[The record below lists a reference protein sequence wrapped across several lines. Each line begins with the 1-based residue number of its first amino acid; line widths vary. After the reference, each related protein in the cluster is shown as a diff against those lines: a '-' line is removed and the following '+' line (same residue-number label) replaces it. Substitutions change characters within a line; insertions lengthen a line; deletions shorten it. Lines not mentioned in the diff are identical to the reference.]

1 MSYQV
6 LARKWRP
13 QTFADVVG
21 QEHVLTALANG
32 LSLGRIHHAYL
43 FSGTRG
49 VGKTSIARLLAKG
62 LNCETGITATPCG
75 VCDNCREIE
84 QGRFVD
90 LIEIDAASRTKV
102 EDTRDL
108 LDNVQYA
115 PARGRFKV
123 YLIDEVHMLSRHS
136 FNALLKTL
144 EEPPAH
150 VKFLLATTDPQK
162 LPVTILSRCLQ
173 FHLRALDPDQI
184 RQQLEHVLTQEGIA
198 HEPRALQLLAR
209 AADGSLRDALS
220 LTDQAIASGDGQV
233 TTQAVGAML
242 GTLDDDQALSLIEAL
257 VAADGERVMQQIN
270 DAAARGVEWEALLVE
285 MLGLLHRVA
294 MVQLSPSAL
303 GADMAPLEPRLRE
316 LARAVPPGDIQ
327 LYYQTLLIGRKELP
341 WAPERRM
348 GVEMTMLRALAF
360 HPRAPLPEPEREV
373 QPAAVLPV
381 VHAPEA
387 PSTPSYRAPSAPVS
401 QPQPGAQTPLPDA
414 TSQLLQARSQL
425 QRAQGAAKTK
435 KNEPAAPATAR
446 PVNNSALE
454 RLASVTERVQSRPAA
469 VKDEAPAKKEAY
481 RWKAKNIVPQAQ
493 QAPVA
498 TPRALKKAL
507 EHEKTPEL
515 AAKLAEEAI
524 TRDEWAAEVSRL
536 QVPKL
541 VEQVALNAWK
551 EQDGQHIR
559 LHLRPSQRHLNSASA
574 QKTLA
579 DALGV
584 LYGAPVELTIIEDDN
599 LAHRTPLEWRQAIY
613 EEKLAQAREAII
625 ADTNIQTLRRFFD
638 ADLDEESIRPL

>member
-1 MSYQV
+1 
-6 LARKWRP
+6 
-13 QTFADVVG
+13 
-21 QEHVLTALANG
+21 
-32 LSLGRIHHAYL
+32 
-43 FSGTRG
+43 
-49 VGKTSIARLLAKG
+49 
-62 LNCETGITATPCG
+62 
-75 VCDNCREIE
+75 
-84 QGRFVD
+84 
-90 LIEIDAASRTKV
+90 
-102 EDTRDL
+102 
-108 LDNVQYA
+108 
-115 PARGRFKV
+115 
-123 YLIDEVHMLSRHS
+123 
-136 FNALLKTL
+136 
-144 EEPPAH
+144 
-150 VKFLLATTDPQK
+150 DPQK

-387 PSTPSYRAPSAPVS
+387 PSTPSYQAPSAPASSPVS

>member
-62 LNCETGITATPCG
+62 LNCETCITATPCG

-173 FHLRALDPDQI
+173 FHLKALDVEQI
-184 RQQLEHVLTQEGIA
+184 RHQLEHILNEEHIA
-198 HEPRALQLLAR
+198 HEPRALQLLSR

-233 TTQAVGAML
+233 STQAVSAML
-242 GTLDDDQALSLIEAL
+242 GTLDDDQALSLVEA
-257 VAADGERVMQQIN
+257 VVDANGERVMSLIN
-270 DAAARGVEWEALLVE
+270 EAAARGIEWEALLVE
-285 MLGLLHRVA
+285 MLSLLHRIA
-294 MVQLSPSAL
+294 MVQLSPAAL
-303 GADMAPLEPRLRE
+303 GSDMAAIEQRMRE
-316 LARAVPPGDIQ
+316 LARTVPPGDLQ

-341 WAPERRM
+341 WAPDRRM
-348 GVEMTMLRALAF
+348 GVEMTLLRALAF
-360 HPRAPLPEPEREV
+360 HPRMPLPEPETPRQSFAPVAPTAVMTPPQV
-373 QPAAVLPV
+373 QQ
-381 VHAPEA
+381 
-387 PSTPSYRAPSAPVS
+387 PSAPA
-401 QPQPGAQTPLPDA
+401 PQTSPAPLPA
-414 TSQLLQARSQL
+414 STSQVLAARNQL
-425 QRAQGAAKTK
+425 QRAQGVTKTK
-435 KNEPAAPATAR
+435 KSEPAAASRAR

-454 RLASVTERVQSRPAA
+454 RLASVSERVQARPAPSA
-469 VKDEAPAKKEAY
+469 LETAPVKKEAY
-481 RWKAKNIVPQAQ
+481 RWKATTPVVQTKEV
-493 QAPVA
+493 VA
-498 TPRALKKAL
+498 TPKALKKAL

-515 AAKLAEEAI
+515 AAKLAAEAI
-524 TRDEWAAEVSRL
+524 ERDPWAAQVSQL
-536 QVPKL
+536 SLPKL

-551 EQDGQHIR
+551 EQNGNAVC
-559 LHLRPSQRHLNSASA
+559 LHLRSTQRHLNSSGA
-574 QKTLA
+574 QQKLA
-579 DALGV
+579 QALSDLTGTT
-584 LYGAPVELTIIEDDN
+584 VELTIVEDDN
-599 LAHRTPLEWRQAIY
+599 PAVRTPLEWRQAIY
-613 EEKLAQAREAII
+613 EEKLAQARESII
-625 ADTNIQTLRRFFD
+625 ADNNIQTLRRFFD
-638 ADLDEESIRPL
+638 AELDEESIRPI

>member
-173 FHLRALDPDQI
+173 FHLKALDVEQI
-184 RQQLEHVLTQEGIA
+184 RHQLEHILKEEHIA

-233 TTQAVGAML
+233 STDAVSTML
-242 GTLDDDQALSLIEAL
+242 GTLDDDQALSLVEAV
-257 VAADGERVMQQIN
+257 VAADGERVMTLVN
-270 DAAARGVEWEALLVE
+270 DAAARGIEWEALLVE
-285 MLGLLHRVA
+285 MSALLHRIA
-294 MVQLSPSAL
+294 MVQLSPAAL
-303 GADMAPLEPRLRE
+303 GSDMAAIEQRMRE
-316 LARAVPPGDIQ
+316 LARIVPPTDVQ

-341 WAPERRM
+341 YAPDRRM
-348 GVEMTMLRALAF
+348 GVEMTLLRALAF
-360 HPRAPLPEPEREV
+360 HPRMPLPEPEVPRQSFAPV
-373 QPAAVLPV
+373 APTAVMTPTQVPQQQPAP
-381 VHAPEA
+381 
-387 PSTPSYRAPSAPVS
+387 
-401 QPQPGAQTPLPDA
+401 AQQNVPLSDA
-414 TSQLLQARSQL
+414 TSQVLAARSQL
-425 QRAQGAAKTK
+425 QRAQGATK
-435 KNEPAAPATAR
+435 PKKSEPAAASRAR
-446 PVNNSALE
+446 PVNNAALE
-454 RLASVTERVQSRPAA
+454 RLASVSERVQARPAVSA
-469 VKDEAPAKKEAY
+469 LEKAPAKKEAY
-481 RWKAKNIVPQAQ
+481 RWKATN
-493 QAPVA
+493 PVA
-498 TPRALKKAL
+498 EVKEVIATPKALKKAL

-515 AAKLAEEAI
+515 AAKLAAEAI
-524 TRDEWAAEVSRL
+524 ERDPWAAQVSQL
-536 QVPKL
+536 SLPKL

-551 EQDGQHIR
+551 EENGNVVC
-559 LHLRPSQRHLNSASA
+559 LHLRSTQRHLNSSGA
-574 QKTLA
+574 QQKLA
-579 DALGV
+579 EALSSLTGST
-584 LYGAPVELTIIEDDN
+584 VELTIVEDDN
-599 LAHRTPLEWRQAIY
+599 PAVRTPLEWRQAIY
-613 EEKLAQAREAII
+613 EEKLAQARESII
-625 ADTNIQTLRRFFD
+625 ADNNIQTLRRFFD
-638 ADLDEESIRPL
+638 AELDEESIRPI

>member
-173 FHLRALDPDQI
+173 FHLKALDVEQI
-184 RQQLEHVLTQEGIA
+184 RHQLEHILNEEHIA
-198 HEPRALQLLAR
+198 HEPRALQLLSR

-233 TTQAVGAML
+233 STQAVSAML
-242 GTLDDDQALSLIEAL
+242 GTLDDDQALSLVEA
-257 VAADGERVMQQIN
+257 VVDANGERVMSLIN
-270 DAAARGVEWEALLVE
+270 EAAARGIEWEALLVE
-285 MLGLLHRVA
+285 MLSLLHRIA
-294 MVQLSPSAL
+294 MVQLSPAAL
-303 GADMAPLEPRLRE
+303 GSDMAAIEQRMRE
-316 LARAVPPGDIQ
+316 LARTVPPGDLQ

-341 WAPERRM
+341 WAPDRRM
-348 GVEMTMLRALAF
+348 GVEMTLLRALAF
-360 HPRAPLPEPEREV
+360 HPRMPLPEPETPR
-373 QPAAVLPV
+373 QSFAAV
-381 VHAPEA
+381 APTA
-387 PSTPSYRAPSAPVS
+387 VMTPPQVQQQSAPA
-401 QPQPGAQTPLPDA
+401 PQTSPAPLPA
-414 TSQLLQARSQL
+414 STSQVLAARNQL
-425 QRAQGAAKTK
+425 QRAQGVTKTK
-435 KNEPAAPATAR
+435 KSEPAAASRAR

-454 RLASVTERVQSRPAA
+454 RLASVSERVQARPAPSA
-469 VKDEAPAKKEAY
+469 LETAPVKKEAY
-481 RWKAKNIVPQAQ
+481 RWKATTPVVQTKEV
-493 QAPVA
+493 VA
-498 TPRALKKAL
+498 TPKALKKAL

-515 AAKLAEEAI
+515 AAKLAAEAI
-524 TRDEWAAEVSRL
+524 ERDPWAAQVSQL
-536 QVPKL
+536 SLPKL

-551 EQDGQHIR
+551 EQNGNVVC
-559 LHLRPSQRHLNSASA
+559 LHLRSTQRHLNSSGA
-574 QKTLA
+574 QQKLA
-579 DALGV
+579 QALSDLTGTT
-584 LYGAPVELTIIEDDN
+584 VELTIVEDDN
-599 LAHRTPLEWRQAIY
+599 PAVRTPLEWRQAIY
-613 EEKLAQAREAII
+613 EEKLAQARESII
-625 ADTNIQTLRRFFD
+625 ADNNIQTLRRFFD
-638 ADLDEESIRPL
+638 AELDEESIRPI

>member
-173 FHLRALDPDQI
+173 FHLKALDVEQI
-184 RQQLEHVLTQEGIA
+184 RHQLEHILNEEHIA
-198 HEPRALQLLAR
+198 HEPRALQLLSR

-233 TTQAVGAML
+233 STQAVSAML
-242 GTLDDDQALSLIEAL
+242 GTLDDDQALSLVEA
-257 VAADGERVMQQIN
+257 VVDANGERVMSLIN
-270 DAAARGVEWEALLVE
+270 EAAARGIEWEALLVE
-285 MLGLLHRVA
+285 MLSLLHRIA
-294 MVQLSPSAL
+294 MVQLSPAAL
-303 GADMAPLEPRLRE
+303 GSDMAAIEQRMRE
-316 LARAVPPGDIQ
+316 LARTVPPGDLQ

-341 WAPERRM
+341 WAPDRRM
-348 GVEMTMLRALAF
+348 GVEMTLLRALAF
-360 HPRAPLPEPEREV
+360 HPRMPLPEPETPRQSFAPVAPTAVMTPPQV
-373 QPAAVLPV
+373 QQ
-381 VHAPEA
+381 
-387 PSTPSYRAPSAPVS
+387 PSAPA
-401 QPQPGAQTPLPDA
+401 PQTSPAPLPA
-414 TSQLLQARSQL
+414 STSQVLAARNQL
-425 QRAQGAAKTK
+425 QRAQGVTKTK
-435 KNEPAAPATAR
+435 KSEPAAAFRAR

-454 RLASVTERVQSRPAA
+454 RLASVSERVQARPAPSA
-469 VKDEAPAKKEAY
+469 LETAPVKKEAY
-481 RWKAKNIVPQAQ
+481 RWKATTPVVQTKEV
-493 QAPVA
+493 VA
-498 TPRALKKAL
+498 TPKALKKAL

-515 AAKLAEEAI
+515 AAKLAAEAI
-524 TRDEWAAEVSRL
+524 ERDPWAAQVSQL
-536 QVPKL
+536 SLPKL

-551 EQDGQHIR
+551 EQNGNAVC
-559 LHLRPSQRHLNSASA
+559 LHLRSTQRHLNSSGA
-574 QKTLA
+574 QQKLA
-579 DALGV
+579 QALSDLTGTT
-584 LYGAPVELTIIEDDN
+584 VELTIVEDDN
-599 LAHRTPLEWRQAIY
+599 PAVRTPLEWRQAIY
-613 EEKLAQAREAII
+613 EEKLAQARESII
-625 ADTNIQTLRRFFD
+625 ADNNIQTLRRFFD
-638 ADLDEESIRPL
+638 AELDEESIRPI